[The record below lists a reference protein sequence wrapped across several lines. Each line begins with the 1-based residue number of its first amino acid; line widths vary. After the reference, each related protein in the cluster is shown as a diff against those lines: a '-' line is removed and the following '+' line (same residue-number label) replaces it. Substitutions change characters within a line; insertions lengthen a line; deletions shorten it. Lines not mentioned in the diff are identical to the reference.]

1 MADLLTTLSAILGG
15 PAQAAPA
22 GAGNIPPFPFP
33 RPSTPPLPERKP
45 EALRPETFALPNP
58 LSNFDPHTGQFRG
71 GPAAAAA
78 PAPAPASAAQA
89 DAGPGFFDRLRN
101 GPGNSDPIINAIR
114 ENVPGVEWLRRLL
127 HGEPAPVVASAN
139 AAPAMSSPA
148 ADTPPLPVR
157 RPGLPKVPGIVVDN
171 APNAGGNDLISEM
184 RTMFAGAPIAQGTT
198 GPRAFTMTTPAQGT
212 PQPDIP
218 PAQSSPTASP
228 AHTAAIGG
236 WQTTVTPEQSGP
248 TVTGRDVAQFFRNLF
263 RGAAVADPRAP
274 GFTAFSQGAAGAMV
288 GRRQEEQED
297 SAAALK
303 AEERQFERDYK
314 TAEMRRAEAKDLRE
328 ARRAEID
335 NAKTVTEIIRNLGGD
350 LTTDQK
356 LRLENAVTNYARAIN
371 PAGTMTEEEL
381 RPKLEAYRDQL
392 VKNITGQGQGGGQG
406 RFREGQTATGPNG
419 EKIVFRNGRW
429 QPLS

>member
-1 MADLLTTLSAILGG
+1 
-15 PAQAAPA
+15 
-22 GAGNIPPFPFP
+22 
-33 RPSTPPLPERKP
+33 
-45 EALRPETFALPNP
+45 
-58 LSNFDPHTGQFRG
+58 
-71 GPAAAAA
+71 
-78 PAPAPASAAQA
+78 
-89 DAGPGFFDRLRN
+89 
-101 GPGNSDPIINAIR
+101 
-114 ENVPGVEWLRRLL
+114 
-127 HGEPAPVVASAN
+127 
-139 AAPAMSSPA
+139 
-148 ADTPPLPVR
+148 
-157 RPGLPKVPGIVVDN
+157 
-171 APNAGGNDLISEM
+171 
-184 RTMFAGAPIAQGTT
+184 
-198 GPRAFTMTTPAQGT
+198 
-212 PQPDIP
+212 
-218 PAQSSPTASP
+218 
-228 AHTAAIGG
+228 
-236 WQTTVTPEQSGP
+236 
-248 TVTGRDVAQFFRNLF
+248 
-263 RGAAVADPRAP
+263 
-274 GFTAFSQGAAGAMV
+274 MV

-328 ARRAEID
+328 ARRAEIE